1 MIILFQIQEV
11 YTHGGRKYDPETGT
25 YRADLMS
32 SRFVVDPSEIH
43 HTHGNTGD
51 ADALDCF
58 AVTHNEK
65 ERLKYTYGCLPF
77 YNNSYYQLNGVYFIP
92 DNTVVSKINF
102 DNTPFYIPYT
112 YLNIVSCSPQEF
124 KKHYKEIQ
132 VKSSLDDKITEL
144 EAKIKTIQKQ
154 IEHFKK
160 LKAEQYG

>member
-11 YTHGGRKYDPETGT
+11 YARGGRKYDPESGT
-25 YRADLMS
+25 YRAELMS

-58 AVTHNEK
+58 AVTHNKK

-77 YNNSYYQLNGVYFIP
+77 SNDSYYQLNGVYFIP
-92 DNTVVSKINF
+92 NNTVVSKINF

-112 YLNIVSCSPQEF
+112 YKNIVTCSPQQLKE
-124 KKHYKEIQ
+124 HYKEIK
-132 VKSSLDDKITEL
+132 VKSSIDDKITEL
-144 EAKIKTIQKQ
+144 EATIKTIQKQ
-154 IEHFKK
+154 IEYFKK
-160 LKAEQYG
+160 LKAEE

>member
-11 YTHGGRKYDPETGT
+11 YERGGRKYDPESGT
-25 YRADLMS
+25 YRAELMS

-65 ERLKYTYGCLPF
+65 QRLKYTYGCLPF
-77 YNNSYYQLNGVYFIP
+77 SDNSYYQLNGVYFIP
-92 DNTVVSKINF
+92 NDTVVSKINF

-112 YLNIVSCSPQEF
+112 YINIVSCSPQVF
-124 KKHYKEIQ
+124 KKHYDEIQ
-132 VKSSLDDKITEL
+132 VKSSIDDKITEL
-144 EAKIKTIQKQ
+144 EASIKGIQKQ
-154 IEHFKK
+154 IEYFKK
-160 LKAEQYG
+160 LKAEE